1 MHHISFV
8 RRRNRALAPAAALL
22 LALCLLAVGV
32 QAMTD
37 PMDTAA
43 LVADPSL
50 SAVGGGD
57 PSAPAGYETPIVVDA
72 AEQVDPAI
80 DGTRIIWQDWRNDA
94 WTDAEGD
101 IYSYDLASH
110 LELPEG
116 ASTQSGTKIV
126 PNDYDPAISDAGI
139 FWVFAGFSD
148 ATIQNTIKGR
158 TLAGEPI
165 NVTTLGDPSYSP
177 VSDLA
182 VDGDSLVYVL
192 DEYSLIAYDTTTG
205 ESRTI
210 RQNADGLL
218 VPDVSGG
225 SIVWQEKNGPD
236 WNIYWYNPAGG
247 SVRALANASGDQV
260 TPAIDGTRVVWA
272 DNRSGDWDLYT
283 ADLAQP
289 DPVGVPWLVA
299 PGDQTNPQ
307 LSGDRVVWRD
317 NRNGD
322 WKIWLGSLS
331 GGAIGPVS
339 SASGDQEA
347 PAVDGDR
354 IVWQDM
360 RNGNWDIYMFTVSST
375 APAPVPTPAPLVITA
390 PGTYSIAADGYDGNA
405 TPIEIRSSNVVLD
418 GGGHIVDGTD
428 RPGSCGIRIVGPL
441 SNVAVRNVRLTN
453 WETGIRADAVTDS
466 VIETS
471 GISHNHRGIVLD
483 AVQNVRVRNCTI
495 TANDDRGVAVQDSA
509 NTTVHANDVRRT
521 GDGFTH
527 YFSFIDDLST
537 HAISVDG
544 SAGTEISGN
553 DLGGEHGSL
562 EIGGSRSTR
571 VTGNQLTG
579 RLAGI
584 FSLSSGEDMLVFDN
598 VFRSGHDVVFSVNAT
613 WNTTRSPG
621 PNIVGGPEIGGN
633 FWANL
638 EGTGFSETHPD
649 TNRDGFC
656 DDANPNGDALPLAPW
671 NGPAP
676 GPTPFTPLSI
686 PGRIQAE
693 DYNLG
698 GEGVAYHDTTPGNTG
713 GAYRHDDV
721 DIETGN
727 GITDVG
733 WVRNGEYL
741 TYTANVTRAGTY
753 TISARV
759 ASPNIGRLVAITV
772 DGAQERQVEVPNTG
786 SFDQYRNVTAR
797 SYTSGG
803 SVTPG
808 PTVTTAPLDYWVA
821 LSAGNHTVKLAFTGD
836 GQNVDWIA
844 FEPYVPPTPTP
855 TPVGPQPYK
864 PLAIPGTIQ
873 AEDYNLGGEGVA
885 YHDTTPGNEGGAYRH
900 DDVDIETVGDI
911 TNVGWIRNGEFLT
924 YTANVS
930 QNGTYAMT
938 ARVASPNA
946 GRRMSVAVAGGETT
960 SIMVP
965 NTGSFAKF
973 TNVTAPINLTA
984 GTRTLV
990 LTFFGDGQNLDWF
1003 ELSPYVPP
1011 TPTPTVSP
1019 QPYMLTHVPGRIQAE
1034 NYDLGGEGVAYHD
1047 TTPGNTGGM
1056 YRHDDVDIEAAGGI
1070 VNVGWIRNGEFLIYT
1085 TNVVTAGTYLLS
1097 ARVASPNSG
1106 RTFAVSVDGTPL
1118 ATIAVPNTG
1127 AYERWTA
1134 TAPIP
1139 VALAAGNHTLKL
1151 AFSGDGQ
1158 NLDYVSFDPS
1168 TPPTVTATPTPTPEA
1183 GGANFTAAPVSAPMG
1198 SAVRFTLT
1206 PAAGKTV
1213 STAWWSFDAAA
1224 HLNTWNSNALNPT
1237 FFYPAAGT
1245 FSPLVKIVYADGTT
1259 ETVQRTGYIR
1269 AT

>member
-1 MHHISFV
+1 MHSIAFI
-8 RRRNRALAPAAALL
+8 RRRFSALAPAAVLL

-32 QAMTD
+32 QALTD
-37 PMDTAA
+37 PVTTTA

-50 SAVGGGD
+50 SAGD
-57 PSAPAGYETPIVVDA
+57 SGDSSAPAGYETPIVVDA

-80 DGTRIIWQDWRNDA
+80 DGTRIVWQDWRNNA
-94 WTDAEGD
+94 WTEAQGD
-101 IYSYDLASH
+101 IYSYDLVSH

-116 ASTQSGTKIV
+116 ASTQFATKVV

-148 ATIQNTIKGR
+148 ADIENSIKGR
-158 TLAGEPI
+158 TLAGAPI
-165 NVTTLGDPSYSP
+165 NVTTLGDPSYRP

-192 DEYSLIAYDTTTG
+192 DELSLIAYDTATG

-210 RQNADGLL
+210 RRNVDGLRA
-218 VPDVSGG
+218 PDISGG
-225 SIVWQEKNGPD
+225 SIVWQENDGTG
-236 WNIYWYNPAGG
+236 WNIYWYDPTGG

-272 DNRSGDWDLYT
+272 DNRSGNWDLYT
-283 ADLAQP
+283 ADLSQP
-289 DPVGVPWLVA
+289 DPAGTPWLVA

-307 LSGDRVVWRD
+307 LSGDRVVWQD

-322 WKIWLGSLS
+322 WKVWLGSLA
-331 GGAIGPVS
+331 GGAVGPVS

-360 RNGNWDIYMFTVSST
+360 RNGNWDLYMFTVSST
-375 APAPVPTPAPLVITA
+375 APVPVPTPAPLVITA

-405 TPIEIRSSNVVLD
+405 TPIEIRSSDVVLD

-428 RPGSCGIRIVGPL
+428 RPGSCGIRIVGPV

-471 GISHNHRGIVLD
+471 TVSHNHRGVVLD
-483 AVQNVRVRNCTI
+483 AAQDVRVGNCTI
-495 TANDDRGVAVQDSA
+495 TANDDRGVAVQNSA

-527 YFSFIDDLST
+527 YFSFIDDLFT

-544 SAGTEISGN
+544 STGTEISGN

-562 EIGGSRSTR
+562 ELGGSSSTR

-579 RLAGI
+579 RIAGI
-584 FSLSSGEDMLVFDN
+584 FSLSAGEGTLVFDN
-598 VFRSGHDVVFSVNAT
+598 VFRSGHNVVFSLSAT

-633 FWANL
+633 FWADL
-638 EGTGFSETHPD
+638 HGTGFSETHPD
-649 TNRDGFC
+649 TNHDGFC

-676 GPTPFTPLSI
+676 VPTPFTPLSV

-698 GEGVAYHDTTPGNTG
+698 GEGVAYHDTTPGNEG

-721 DIETGN
+721 DIESAN

-733 WVRNGEYL
+733 WIRDGEYL
-741 TYTANVTRAGTY
+741 TYTVNVTEAGNY
-753 TISARV
+753 RVSARV
-759 ASPNIGRLVAITV
+759 ASPNDARFVNVWVDGEMKVAI
-772 DGAQERQVEVPNTG
+772 GVPNTR
-786 SFDQYRNVTAR
+786 SFDSYVTVTPQFQGD
-797 SYTSGG
+797 SPIVTGTQTP
-803 SVTPG
+803 TPG
-808 PTVTTAPLDYWVA
+808 PTGNDVVVMPIPLTTGTHVI
-821 LSAGNHTVKLAFTGD
+821 KLVFLRD
-836 GQNVDWIA
+836 GQNLDW
-844 FEPYVPPTPTP
+844 FELTPIVTPTPTP
-855 TPVGPQPYK
+855 TVGPQPYR
-864 PLAIPGTIQ
+864 PLAIPGIIQ

-900 DDVDIETVGDI
+900 DDVDIETAGGI
-911 TNVGWIRNGEFLT
+911 TNVGWIRSGEWLT
-924 YTANVS
+924 YTANV
-930 QNGTYAMT
+930 T
-938 ARVASPNA
+938 A
-946 GRRMSVAVAGGETT
+946 E
-960 SIMVP
+960 
-965 NTGSFAKF
+965 
-973 TNVTAPINLTA
+973 
-984 GTRTLV
+984 
-990 LTFFGDGQNLDWF
+990 GQ
-1003 ELSPYVPP
+1003 
-1011 TPTPTVSP
+1011 
-1019 QPYMLTHVPGRIQAE
+1019 
-1034 NYDLGGEGVAYHD
+1034 
-1047 TTPGNTGGM
+1047 
-1056 YRHDDVDIEAAGGI
+1056 
-1070 VNVGWIRNGEFLIYT
+1070 YT
-1085 TNVVTAGTYLLS
+1085 MS

-1106 RTFAVSVDGTPL
+1106 RKFAVVVDGADTS
-1118 ATIAVPNTG
+1118 TVTVPNTG
-1127 AYERWTA
+1127 SFEAFLTVE
-1134 TAPIP
+1134 IP
-1139 VALAAGNHTLKL
+1139 VPLAAGQHTLKL
-1151 AFSGDGQ
+1151 VFAGDGQ
-1158 NLDYVSFDPS
+1158 NLDWIAFGVP
-1168 TPPTVTATPTPTPEA
+1168 TTPTVTSTPTPTPTA
-1183 GGANFTAAPVSAPMG
+1183 GGASFTAAPLTAPHG
-1198 SAVRFTLT
+1198 AAVKFTLT
-1206 PAAGKTV
+1206 PASGK
-1213 STAWWSFDAAA
+1213 SIGSAWWSFDAPA
-1224 HLNTWNSNALNPT
+1224 HLNTWNSRATNPT

-1245 FSPLVKIVYADGTT
+1245 FSPLVKITYTDGST
-1259 ETVQRTGYIR
+1259 ETVQRTGYVR